1 MDILKKIIIFIIVN
15 LELRLKS
22 ASDYKV
28 MCTTQFE
35 ATNNKKKG
43 LQRNKGV
50 FCYNLEIHINSIKS
64 NQIILITG
72 K

>member
-22 ASDYKV
+22 ASDYEV

-35 ATNNKKKG
+35 ATNNKKKAYKET
-43 LQRNKGV
+43 KGYSV
-50 FCYNLEIHINSIKS
+50 ILYKS
-64 NQIILITG
+64 T
-72 K
+72 